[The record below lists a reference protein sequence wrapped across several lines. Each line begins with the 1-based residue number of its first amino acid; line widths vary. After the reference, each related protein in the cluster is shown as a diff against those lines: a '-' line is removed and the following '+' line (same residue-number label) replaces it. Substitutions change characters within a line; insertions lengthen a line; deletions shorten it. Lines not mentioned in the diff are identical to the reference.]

1 MGADSGAAGF
11 SGVAFSAG
19 TFSSG
24 ALGAG
29 RVGAGFSARAGA
41 SSFSGRAGV
50 SVFGAAGA
58 GVGPGVG
65 TGPGLGPG
73 VVGALVAGAL
83 VASPDADSAL
93 AGGFSRILRT
103 TGGSMV
109 DDADLTNSPWSFRWA
124 SSSLLSTPSS
134 LASS

>member
-1 MGADSGAAGF
+1 MSVAGAVADAASFAAPGVGASAED
-11 SGVAFSAG
+11 AFSA
-19 TFSSG
+19 
-24 ALGAG
+24 APPA
-29 RVGAGFSARAGA
+29 
-41 SSFSGRAGV
+41 
-50 SVFGAAGA
+50 
-58 GVGPGVG
+58 
-65 TGPGLGPG
+65 GPGLGAADFLG
-73 VVGALVAGAL
+73 GLAGAF
-83 VASPDADSAL
+83 VVSAAVPPPPFSAV